1 MMMMMMGKKE
11 RKAQTQK
18 LFFFCLPGFFTHDA
32 QLNQA
37 GGKEDQPD

>member
-18 LFFFCLPGFFTHDA
+18 LFFLPGFFTHDA
-32 QLNQA
+32 QLNHT
-37 GGKEDQPD
+37 GGKEDQTD

>member
-18 LFFFCLPGFFTHDA
+18 LFFCLPGFFTHDA
-32 QLNQA
+32 QLNHT